1 MVEFNIDRTCI
12 QNNLSRKAPRDYFR
26 QAAIQTYYRVVIN
39 SKVKLFRQI
48 TIVETFA
55 VSLALI
61 GFLRIIR
68 LTHKHDRM

>member
-1 MVEFNIDRTCI
+1 M
-12 QNNLSRKAPRDYFR
+12 
-26 QAAIQTYYRVVIN
+26 QTYYRAVIN

-61 GFLRIIR
+61 GFLRIR